1 MGQVDLDLGHGSD
14 TVTEHRGQNPRDLS
28 FLESRCWLTCIL
40 QGHLTVKFFL
50 EGAVIGSGDT
60 PEASGTAPFLSALT
74 VLKA

>member
-1 MGQVDLDLGHGSD
+1 MRQVDLDLGHDSD
-14 TVTEHRGQNPRDLS
+14 TDDRSSQLEPQRFEIFGVTMLVDMHP
-28 FLESRCWLTCIL
+28 

-60 PEASGTAPFLSALT
+60 PETGGTVPFLSALT